1 MVSFLLRESQ
11 LTEQTTNHNFPK
23 DQNLKTKRNRYVTTG
38 EVAQVFEVSAT
49 AVKKW
54 IQQGKLRAVRT
65 PGGHFR
71 ITTQEFQR
79 FRKAHGF

>member
-1 MVSFLLRESQ
+1 M
-11 LTEQTTNHNFPK
+11 
-23 DQNLKTKRNRYVTTG
+23 KTKRTRYLTTG

-71 ITTQEFQR
+71 ILTQDFQR

>member
-1 MVSFLLRESQ
+1 MR
-11 LTEQTTNHNFPK
+11 
-23 DQNLKTKRNRYVTTG
+23 KRRKRYLTTG
-38 EVAQVFEVSAT
+38 EAALVFEVSAT

-54 IQQGKLRAVRT
+54 IHQGKLRALRT

-71 ITTQEFQR
+71 IAAQDFQR

>member
-1 MVSFLLRESQ
+1 M
-11 LTEQTTNHNFPK
+11 
-23 DQNLKTKRNRYVTTG
+23 KTKRKHYLTTG

-54 IQQGKLRAVRT
+54 IEQGKLRALRT
-65 PGGHFR
+65 PGGHYR
-71 ITTQEFQR
+71 ITRQDFQR

>member
-1 MVSFLLRESQ
+1 M
-11 LTEQTTNHNFPK
+11 K
-23 DQNLKTKRNRYVTTG
+23 KKRKHYLTTG
-38 EVAQVFEVSAT
+38 EVAQVFEVSGT

-54 IQQGKLRAVRT
+54 IQQGKLRALRT

-71 ITTQEFQR
+71 IATQDFQR